1 MDLITRKLTLDQVD
15 LSDWAKKLVEE
26 SEDKSIIRK
35 GISQSDYTFVEGE
48 RAAIFVATNSKKD
61 RDGDIL
67 VSKNLNIK
75 NFEKAGKPIQWA
87 HRYDQISLG
96 SAQWVKWDK
105 NSNSVLVK
113 VKFGKH
119 QFATDVFEHLKEH
132 PLSMSIGFIPTKYM
146 SKEDFHKFNFKE
158 LGIDPEEAKS
168 ANSIILEA
176 DLLEASIVPVP
187 ANPYCSMLAVS
198 KGLISETQLNDLGY
212 IYEET
217 NIETQLEKSICDCEK
232 SEYDD
237 NDECKACGGKRKP
250 KKEVDI
256 EIINETEGT
265 VIEVDKKEVEI
276 EITISEGE
284 KKMECPGCGAEVSE
298 DDEVCPECGENLDSE
313 KEISEEKVEEKEI
326 EHTPSIDEIVE
337 ELNGKIK
344 SLEDKIEEFTKVEV
358 KEPDKEDVVFK
369 SSIYLNQ
376 DQWNEIYSSW
386 LQSDKSINQFC
397 EDNGFEYEVRENKQK
412 KFISNLNSI
421 VDEIKSFNIIDDQ
434 YQSKIKSIIDEL
446 SKFIQEEKVVV
457 EEKSVESEEFV
468 FETKSQGNDI
478 DFDNLTTVTKSVLSK
493 LLNDNVKSLNLD
505 DIVQEAINKQ
515 KGKAF

>member
-198 KGLISETQLNDLGY
+198 KGLISEAQLNDLGY
-212 IYEET
+212 IYEVKDMES
-217 NIETQLEKSICDCEK
+217 KSLCDCES

-250 KKEVDI
+250 KKEVDV
-256 EIINETEGT
+256 EIINDTKEDTL
-265 VIEVDKKEVEI
+265 IEVDKKEVEI

-298 DDEVCPECGENLDSE
+298 DDEECPECGEKLKS
-313 KEISEEKVEEKEI
+313 ITEEVVEEKIAEGI
-326 EHTPSIDEIVE
+326 ESTPSIDDIVDQ
-337 ELNGKIK
+337 LYDKIK
-344 SLEDKIEEFTKVEV
+344 SLEDKIEEFTRVEV

-376 DQWNEIYSSW
+376 DQWNEVYSSW
-386 LQSDKSINQFC
+386 LQSEKTISQFC

-421 VDEIKSFNIIDDQ
+421 VEEIKSFDNINDK
-434 YQSKIKSIIDEL
+434 YQPQIKSIIDEL
-446 SKFIQEEKVVV
+446 SKFIPEEKVVV
-457 EEKSVESEEFV
+457 EEKSIEPEEFV
-468 FETKSQGNDI
+468 FETKSQSNDI

-493 LLNDNVKSLNLD
+493 LLNDNVKSFNLD

-515 KGKAF
+515 KGKVF